1 MPRLSFC
8 QHAHFYQP
16 PREDPF
22 TGVIPQEI
30 GAEPYGNFNEK
41 ITAECYQ
48 PNAEMGNFERISFNI
63 GPTLALWMEKFAPA
77 TLDLIVAADKK
88 RLNAVAQVYNHTI
101 LPLASSADKE
111 IQIRWGITDFMR
123 RFCRVPQGMWLA
135 ETAVDV
141 PTLDA
146 LAKAGVAYT
155 VLAPWQAAG
164 TAPRSS
170 AEVDTTKPYVVQ
182 LPKNRSITVF
192 FFDPNFSVALHR
204 TSRLTAQQIAQEI
217 FPMRLDNAWFGPR
230 SGQTL
235 FAASDGEYFGHHYP
249 GRDALLRD
257 LTLTE
262 GPAAGYDPISLNE
275 WLDRVKPQ
283 DAIEI
288 QNFTAWS
295 CEHGLDRW
303 SRDCECARDNSV
315 PAISG
320 NWKGPLRAAMNR
332 LAEHIDE
339 VYFTQSFRWL
349 RNAHEARLAAIEP
362 LRGWLDWDQFFIEQ
376 GSDDF
381 VRAPESLRTAIHEKL
396 RRLFLAQYYRQLMFT
411 SCGFFFEDL
420 SRIEPVNNIRY
431 AAMAIKST
439 NMVAPEVPSF
449 ADAFATDLAECRSVR
464 TGQSGAELFLREWD
478 RAEQLLA

>member
-1 MPRLSFC
+1 MPRIPFC

-22 TGVIPQEI
+22 TGVIPQEL
-30 GAEPYGNFNEK
+30 GAEPYHNFNEK
-41 ITAECYQ
+41 ITAECYR

-63 GPTLALWMEKFAPA
+63 GPTLALWMEKFAPE
-77 TLDLIVAADKK
+77 TLDMIVSADKT
-88 RLNAVAQVYNHTI
+88 RANAVAQVYNHTI
-101 LPLASSADKE
+101 LPLASAADKE
-111 IQIRWGITDFMR
+111 IQIHWGITDFSR
-123 RFCRVPQGMWLA
+123 RFGRWPQGMWLA
-135 ETAVDV
+135 ETAADI

-146 LAKAGVAYT
+146 LAKAGIAYT
-155 VLAPWQAAG
+155 VLAPWQVAG
-164 TAPRSS
+164 SAPRNSS
-170 AEVDTTKPYVVQ
+170 GLDTTKPYVVD
-182 LPKNRSITVF
+182 LPENRSITVF

-204 TSRLTAQQIAQEI
+204 TSHLTAKQIAQEI
-217 FPMRLDNAWFGPR
+217 FPMRLDNAWFSPR
-230 SGQTL
+230 NGQTL
-235 FAASDGEYFGHHYP
+235 FAAGDGEYFGHHIP

-288 QNFTAWS
+288 KNFTAWS

-303 SRDCECARDNSV
+303 SRDCECARDAFL
-315 PAISG
+315 PAING
-320 NWKGPLRAAMNR
+320 NWKGPLRMAMNR
-332 LAEHIDE
+332 LAERIDA
-339 VYFTQSFRWL
+339 VYATQSFRWL
-349 RNAHEARLAAIEP
+349 RNTHEARLASIGP

-376 GSDDF
+376 GSDDLL
-381 VRAPESLRTAIHEKL
+381 RSPESLRAVIQEKL
-396 RRLFLAQYYRQLMFT
+396 RRLFQALYYRQLMFT

-431 AAMAIKST
+431 AAMAMKST
-439 NMVAPEVPSF
+439 IGAAPELPSF
-449 ADAFATDLAECRSVR
+449 ADAFATDLAECYSVR
-464 TGQSGAELFLREWD
+464 TGQTGAELFLREWD